1 MCGISPVLPV
11 MDIQRHLFLP
21 WIVADIHHICLPG
34 SYGMLLHHQGQVFVD
49 GLVLLE
55 TSSGNQCFFP
65 MIFGLSGFLGFCV
78 NLSFNHFWK
87 CSTVVA
93 LNSYQWN
100 ELPPITKVSLYIVIS
115 P

>member
-21 WIVADIHHICLPG
+21 WFVADIHHICLPG

-55 TSSGNQCFFP
+55 KSSGNQCFFP
-65 MIFGLSGFLGFCV
+65 NDFRAFWLSGVLCKSFLQPFLEMFYSCG
-78 NLSFNHFWK
+78 S
-87 CSTVVA
+87 
-93 LNSYQWN
+93 
-100 ELPPITKVSLYIVIS
+100 
-115 P
+115 